1 MIGKVAPESGTVTSV
16 QFQQLEWEAVTTGAF
31 ILMSSHHTHQSRHDQ
46 SLINVKKHND
56 SPKALLKSLNTN
68 KDLILALTKREILG
82 RYRGS
87 TFGLAWSFF
96 NPLLMLVIYTFFFS
110 FVLKAKWGGG
120 EVSSPASFAIILFA
134 GLIVHGMFSECIMRA
149 PTLISGNVNFVKKVV
164 FPLEIFPWVA
174 LLSALFHML
183 VSLLVLLGMMIAF
196 SEPIPWTI
204 LLLPLVFAPFLLMTM
219 GITWFLAA
227 AGVFAKDV
235 GQIMS
240 FASSILLFLSPIFYP
255 LASLP
260 EHLQDIALL
269 NPLTLIVEQ
278 TRQVVLFGHT
288 PNLAGLALYTLA
300 STLIAYGGFW
310 FFQRLRKDFADVL

>member
-1 MIGKVAPESGTVTSV
+1 MNVTKY
-16 QFQQLEWEAVTTGAF
+16 
-31 ILMSSHHTHQSRHDQ
+31 
-46 SLINVKKHND
+46 NV
-56 SPKALLKSLNTN
+56 SPKALLASLKTN
-68 KDLILALTKREILG
+68 RDLILALTRREIEG

-96 NPLLMLVIYTFFFS
+96 NPLLMLAIYTFFFS
-110 FVLKAKWGGG
+110 FVLKAKWGGS
-120 EVSSPASFAIILFA
+120 EISSPANFAIILFA

-164 FPLEIFPWVA
+164 FPLDIFPWVA

-183 VSLLVLLGMMIAF
+183 VSLFVLLVMMIVF
-196 SEPIPWTI
+196 GETIHWKII
-204 LLLPLVFAPFLLMTM
+204 LLPVVFAPFLLMTI
-219 GITWFLAA
+219 GVTWFLAA
-227 AGVFAKDV
+227 IGVFVKDV
-235 GQIMS
+235 GQMMS

-260 EHLQDIALL
+260 ESLQTVAFL

-278 TRQVVLFGHT
+278 TRQVGLFGHW
-288 PNLAGLALYTLA
+288 PDFSGLAMYTVISL
-300 STLIAYGGFW
+300 LVAYTGFW

>member
-1 MIGKVAPESGTVTSV
+1 M
-16 QFQQLEWEAVTTGAF
+16 
-31 ILMSSHHTHQSRHDQ
+31 
-46 SLINVKKHND
+46 
-56 SPKALLKSLNTN
+56 
-68 KDLILALTKREILG
+68 ILALTKREILS

-96 NPLLMLVIYTFFFS
+96 NPLFMLAIYTFFFS
-110 FVLKAKWGGG
+110 FVLKAKWGGS
-120 EVSSPASFAIILFA
+120 EISSPANFAIILFA

-164 FPLEIFPWVA
+164 FPLDIFPWVA

-183 VSLLVLLGMMIAF
+183 VSLFVLLVMMIVF
-196 SEPIPWTI
+196 GEPIHWTI
-204 LLLPLVFAPFLLMTM
+204 ILLPLVFAPFLLMTI
-219 GITWFLAA
+219 GVTWFLAA
-227 AGVFAKDV
+227 IGVFVKDV
-235 GQIMS
+235 GQMMS

-260 EHLQDIALL
+260 ESLQRVAFL

-278 TRQVVLFGHT
+278 TRQVGLFGHW
-288 PNLAGLALYTLA
+288 PDLSGLALYTLI
-300 STLIAYGGFW
+300 SLLVAYAGFW

>member
-1 MIGKVAPESGTVTSV
+1 MNVT
-16 QFQQLEWEAVTTGAF
+16 
-31 ILMSSHHTHQSRHDQ
+31 
-46 SLINVKKHND
+46 KHNV
-56 SPKALLKSLNTN
+56 SPKALLASLGTN
-68 KDLILALTKREILG
+68 RDLILALTKREILS

-96 NPLLMLVIYTFFFS
+96 NPLFMLAIYTFFFS
-110 FVLKAKWGGG
+110 FVLKAKWGGS
-120 EVSSPASFAIILFA
+120 EISSPANFAIILFA

-164 FPLEIFPWVA
+164 FPLDIFPWVA

-183 VSLLVLLGMMIAF
+183 VSLFVLLVMMIVF
-196 SEPIPWTI
+196 GEPIHWTI
-204 LLLPLVFAPFLLMTM
+204 ILLPLVFAPFLLMTI
-219 GITWFLAA
+219 GVTWFLAA
-227 AGVFAKDV
+227 IGVFVKDV
-235 GQIMS
+235 GQMMS

-260 EHLQDIALL
+260 ESLQRVAFL

-278 TRQVVLFGHT
+278 TRQVGLFGHW
-288 PNLAGLALYTLA
+288 PDLSGLALYTLI
-300 STLIAYGGFW
+300 SLLVAYAGFW

>member
-1 MIGKVAPESGTVTSV
+1 MNVTKY
-16 QFQQLEWEAVTTGAF
+16 
-31 ILMSSHHTHQSRHDQ
+31 
-46 SLINVKKHND
+46 NV
-56 SPKALLKSLNTN
+56 SPKALLASLKTN
-68 KDLILALTKREILG
+68 RDLILALTRREIEG

-96 NPLLMLVIYTFFFS
+96 NPLLMLAIYTFFFS
-110 FVLKAKWGGG
+110 FVLKAKWGGS
-120 EVSSPASFAIILFA
+120 EISSPANFAIILFA

-164 FPLEIFPWVA
+164 FPLDIFPWVA

-183 VSLLVLLGMMIAF
+183 VSLFVLLVMMIVF
-196 SEPIPWTI
+196 GETIHWKII
-204 LLLPLVFAPFLLMTM
+204 LLPAVFVPFLLMTI
-219 GITWFLAA
+219 GVTWFLAA
-227 AGVFAKDV
+227 IGVFVKDV
-235 GQIMS
+235 GQMMS

-260 EHLQDIALL
+260 ESLQTVAFL

-278 TRQVVLFGHT
+278 TRQVGLFGYW
-288 PNLAGLALYTLA
+288 PDFSGLAVYTVISL
-300 STLIAYGGFW
+300 LVAYTGFW